1 MPSNQKF
8 ECLDPSEKDHL
19 LRIIKKYQ
27 NHPSIKLIKAKKN
40 PKLLDSEKLILT
52 RSKSLSKILTPK
64 RHLKIVT

>member
-1 MPSNQKF
+1 MPSNQEF
-8 ECLDPSEKDHL
+8 EFLDPSEKDPF

-27 NHPSIKLIKAKKN
+27 NHPSIKLIKAKNKS
-40 PKLLDSEKLILT
+40 KILDSEKLILT